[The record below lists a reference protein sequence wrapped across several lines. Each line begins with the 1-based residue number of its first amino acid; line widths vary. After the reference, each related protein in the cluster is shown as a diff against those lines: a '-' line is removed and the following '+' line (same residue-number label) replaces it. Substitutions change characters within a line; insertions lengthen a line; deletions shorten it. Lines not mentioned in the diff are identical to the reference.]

1 VGSTQT
7 LYFSSLRFF
16 CCFTENMILFRY
28 ETAGIENRIAQFQFV
43 RFGNGEIS
51 VFPCSAAGMAKRK
64 PGGMAFLRH
73 LEAIDRLNSR
83 NFKPELEVPT
93 RFRYPSIQT
102 RCDGFHQYD
111 KLDGSKAP

>member
-1 VGSTQT
+1 MGSTQT

-43 RFGNGEIS
+43 RFGNGEIWYS
-51 VFPCSAAGMAKRK
+51 HAAPPEWRREK
-64 PGGMAFLRH
+64 PGGIAFLRH

-93 RFRYPSIQT
+93 RFRYPSIQN

>member
-1 VGSTQT
+1 MGSTQT

-28 ETAGIENRIAQFQFV
+28 ETAGIENRIAQFV

-64 PGGMAFLRH
+64 AR
-73 LEAIDRLNSR
+73 R
-83 NFKPELEVPT
+83 NGLLAASGSHRSIELAQ
-93 RFRYPSIQT
+93 FQT
-102 RCDGFHQYD
+102 RT
-111 KLDGSKAP
+111 